1 MCSSTAER
9 TAGSSS
15 SYPRRRWRG
24 CASAGS
30 TLRTY
35 WRGCRTGRT
44 RRWRLCSRC
53 SYRGGCRTSTR
64 WIDSKRDCIL
74 GFQPRRDRAQQARL
88 LVVARQFPEHDAAQ
102 TLGQDVVGL
111 AADRLG
117 IVVTEHRATGRIV
130 EPGHFGLRVTK
141 SLVPRKVVRRDR
153 VVVGTDRAGERLI
166 EPIVVRG
173 NAGEPASVEGDAD
186 DELVARHPLV
196 EEGAD
201 GAGHAAVALPT
212 KIARVAARFGEWGVE
227 VRDAASLRAGHVVG
241 HDVDP
246 VEDLSG
252 LAQFEAGD
260 GDLTP
265 GRNRGRQQVALAR
278 GRTKRVELAA
288 QLLKQERAVS
298 PILRSIGVLR
308 QTATNRVLPVDVD
321 PFENARPAS
330 QEELNARGGER
341 LPLLLGRDGIRET
354 ARAGPAAH
362 RDHGFQVGMALFEEC
377 ELVKVAFQSGRVVA
391 VAGVGLPNI
400 CLGILKHGQT
410 VLVDQPEGVV
420 DVGELVSADVPGGE
434 VLRFGGPTG
443 VIADDPPWWRRHYC
457 LTHGSPPCRSAR
469 RRQNCAA

>member
-1 MCSSTAER
+1 MCWSTTER

-30 TLRTY
+30 TPRTY

-44 RRWRLCSRC
+44 RRWRLCSGC

-117 IVVTEHRATGRIV
+117 IVVAEHRATGRVV
-130 EPGHFGLRVTK
+130 EPWHFGLRVTK
-141 SLVPRKVVRRDR
+141 SLVRRKVVRRDR
-153 VVVGTDRAGERLI
+153 VVVGTDR
-166 EPIVVRG
+166 
-173 NAGEPASVEGDAD
+173 AGEPASVEGDAD

-201 GAGHAAVALPT
+201 GAGHAAIALPT
-212 KIARVAARFGEWGVE
+212 EIAWVAARFGEWGVE
-227 VRDAASLRAGHVVG
+227 VREAAPLRAGHVVS

-252 LAQFEAGD
+252 LAQLEAD
-260 GDLTP
+260 DRDLTP
-265 GRNRGRQQVALAR
+265 SRNRCRQRVALAR

-288 QLLKQERAVS
+288 KLLKEERAVS

-308 QTATNRVLPVDVD
+308 QTATDGIFPVDVD
-321 PFENARPAS
+321 AVEDARPAR
-330 QEELNARGGER
+330 QEELDARGDER
-341 LPLLLGRDGIRET
+341 SPLLFGRDGIRET
-354 ARAGPAAH
+354 SRAGPAAH
-362 RDHGFQVGMALFEEC
+362 RDQCPQVRMPLFQQSELLEVALEFRAGRDVGVPDVRLGVLEHG
-377 ELVKVAFQSGRVVA
+377 S
-391 VAGVGLPNI
+391 PI
-400 CLGILKHGQT
+400 
-410 VLVDQPEGVV
+410 LVDKPKGVV
-420 DVGELVSADVPGGE
+420 DVGELVGGDIERCE
-434 VLRFGGPTG
+434 VLRLACPPG
-443 VIADDPPWWRRHYC
+443 VVPDNPSRLGWAAITIRAGRRD
-457 LTHGSPPCRSAR
+457 
-469 RRQNCAA
+469 